1 MIVYPDGTEKVVKKA
16 VTENGQTKLLLDT
29 NATVKLVDYANNYS
43 DVADGAWYNSAVD
56 FVTGRKL
63 FSGVSDTAFAPDVVF
78 SRAMAA
84 TVLYRLAEPD
94 AEALDNPFHDVAKDA
109 WYAQSVAWAANVGV
123 VGGYGNETFGP
134 EDSVTRE
141 QFVAMLYRF
150 AKSENSNLEN
160 HGSLQQFADEDTV
173 SDWAKEAMTWAV
185 DASIING
192 LSDKTLNPSG
202 TTTRAQAAV
211 MLQRFVEFIVQ

>member
-1 MIVYPDGTEKVVKKA
+1 M
-16 VTENGQTKLLLDT
+16 
-29 NATVKLVDYANNYS
+29 
-43 DVADGAWYNSAVD
+43 
-56 FVTGRKL
+56 
-63 FSGVSDTAFAPDVVF
+63 SDTAFAPDVVF

-173 SDWAKEAMTWAV
+173 SDWAKETMTWAV
-185 DASIING
+185 DAGIING

-211 MLQRFVEFIVQ
+211 MLQRFVEFMVQ